1 MRPRNTIQAV
11 LVHNEPDNDGN
22 WVPLR
27 LEVGSWVSLQP
38 GKIGGHAS
46 DAKKHG
52 GTSIRGSYKAKVLEF
67 RVSPA
72 GKSISAVRVQH
83 AYMRRQLDLLPAVP
97 NQDAKFLNCKFLIP
111 CQLANNVQLFY
122 FLFLVCIVSC
132 SYPLSSRIVYS
143 LK

>member
-11 LVHNEPDNDGN
+11 KVHNEPDNDGN

-67 RVSPA
+67 RVSHG
-72 GKSISAVRVQH
+72 GKSISVVRVQH
-83 AYMRRQLDLLPAVP
+83 AYMWRQLYLLPALP
-97 NQDAKFLNCKFLIP
+97 NHDAKFLNCKFLIP
-111 CQLANNVQLFY
+111 YQLANMCNCFISC
-122 FLFLVCIVSC
+122 FLFVLCTKVEG
-132 SYPLSSRIVYS
+132 P
-143 LK
+143 